1 MKFNLIAGAAALA
14 MLSTGALAQ
23 SSSST
28 SSESTTIQT
37 PAVTAPAS
45 SYSQTKTEHKLNA
58 DGTEIDKKQSVDKT
72 QSYGSSNGQLD
83 SSSSTTTFKEQTVV
97 PPAVST
103 TTRSSTTIEK

>member
-1 MKFNLIAGAAALA
+1 MKWNLIASAAALA

-23 SSSST
+23 SSMST
-28 SSESTTIQT
+28 ESTTIQT
-37 PAVTAPAS
+37 PAVTAPTS

-83 SSSSTTTFKEQTVV
+83 SSTSTRTFKEQTVV
-97 PPAVST
+97 PPATTT